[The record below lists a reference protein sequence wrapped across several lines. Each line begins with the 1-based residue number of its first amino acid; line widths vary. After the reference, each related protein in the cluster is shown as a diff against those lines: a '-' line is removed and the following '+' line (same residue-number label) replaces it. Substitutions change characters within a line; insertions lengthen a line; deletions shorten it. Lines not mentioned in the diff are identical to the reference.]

1 MLRPCLFKARLPAAP
16 AAFRQPRAGGAG
28 ATTKGLRA
36 APAAVRGR
44 CCRLP
49 LPSPRTGTSRRLQG
63 DMVSATPQPSARS
76 PRKEPEPWAKP
87 RSHGQSKTPSG
98 LAPCAGGE
106 ARGDGTSSAAA
117 PGNSSLGAGSSQAAQ
132 SVAVAIQHA
141 PIPVPP
147 GDGRGS
153 GMRLLLVGK
162 SGAGKSTT
170 GNTLLGERVFKSKLA
185 TTPVTVSC
193 AQAQGRCDGEDIMVI
208 DTADI
213 FDPRAAISEVY
224 KEITRCVRLSS
235 PGPHALLLVT
245 KLGQFVEEDKEAVQ
259 RLQDIFGVDVLRHT
273 IVVLTHAEDLAG
285 RPLHDYLRY
294 CSNGELQDLILQC
307 GSRYCGFNNRAV
319 GAERDQQVTK
329 LMGMVYRMVRENG
342 GKWYSNDMYLEP
354 SLTEEKVEYHMG
366 RYKAERKMRER
377 SRATPCRII
386 VGGGIILFVLAL
398 FSLIVLIFPDFRI
411 LRYG

>member
-1 MLRPCLFKARLPAAP
+1 
-16 AAFRQPRAGGAG
+16 
-28 ATTKGLRA
+28 
-36 APAAVRGR
+36 
-44 CCRLP
+44 
-49 LPSPRTGTSRRLQG
+49 
-63 DMVSATPQPSARS
+63 MVSATPQPSARS

-87 RSHGQSKTPSG
+87 CSHGQSKTPSG

-141 PIPVPP
+141 PVPVPP

-153 GMRLLLVGK
+153 GLRLLLVGK

-193 AQAQGRCDGEDIMVI
+193 AQAQGRCDGEDITVI

-213 FDPRAAISEVY
+213 FDQAAISEVY

-245 KLGQFVEEDKEAVQ
+245 KLGQFIEEDKEAVQ

>member
-28 ATTKGLRA
+28 ATTKGPRA
-36 APAAVRGR
+36 APAAAGGR
-44 CCRLP
+44 RRRLP
-49 LPSPRTGTSRRLQG
+49 LPSPRTGASRRLQG
-63 DMVSATPQPSARS
+63 DAGSASPQPSARS

-87 RSHGQSKTPSG
+87 CSHGQSKTPSG

-117 PGNSSLGAGSSQAAQ
+117 PGNSSLGAGPSQAAQ
-132 SVAVAIQHA
+132 SMAVAIRHA

-170 GNTLLGERVFKSKLA
+170 GNTLLGERVFKSELA
-185 TTPVTVSC
+185 TKPVTVSC
-193 AQAQGRCDGEDIMVI
+193 ARARGRCDGEDITVI

-235 PGPHALLLVT
+235 PGPHALLLVA
-245 KLGQFVEEDKEAVQ
+245 KLGQFIKEDKEAVQ

-285 RPLHDYLRY
+285 RSLHDYLRY
-294 CSNGELQDLILQC
+294 CSNGALQDLILQC
-307 GSRYCGFNNRAV
+307 GSRNVEAGRVLWRSSGPSPAQAGSPRAGCPGPCPDGFW
-319 GAERDQQVTK
+319 TPP
-329 LMGMVYRMVRENG
+329 GMETPPPLWAAWASTRSPSQRKSFPMF
-342 GKWYSNDMYLEP
+342 KWNFTFPFVPTP
-354 SLTEEKVEYHMG
+354 SRPGTGHH
-366 RYKAERKMRER
+366 
-377 SRATPCRII
+377 
-386 VGGGIILFVLAL
+386 L
-398 FSLIVLIFPDFRI
+398 FSVR
-411 LRYG
+411 